1 MTEVPALLR
10 VSGIWMLIGGIITL
24 ISPLM
29 LIIDSQVDTV
39 IGIVLTLIFI
49 LFASFE
55 IGAARI
61 SFKGEIG
68 GWNGIINALLIAL
81 LARVIMIFLAKD
93 WYFYANAIIGVG
105 ELGILLVIYR
115 RKDLFMPPAEEI
127 KKTMKRLAG
136 PTVKAASECPNCH
149 EVVEINWESCPYCGT
164 KLKKHCGNCGTE
176 LEETVATCP
185 HCGTPIE
192 SMDAIA
198 KTIESL
204 NQSIQEMDSSESRAS
219 QYAKLGE
226 NLLKAGNNDGALDAY
241 TEAIK
246 NTEFTRKRSY
256 FMVKMAR
263 ILKNIGNKNEA
274 LEILDTAIE
283 LDPEDYAGAAEM
295 KQAIL
300 SPPPKEEES
309 KGATQSS

>member
-1 MTEVPALLR
+1 
-10 VSGIWMLIGGIITL
+10 MLIGGIIML

-29 LIIDSQVDTV
+29 LIYDSQVDTV
-39 IGIVLTLIFI
+39 IGIILTLIFI
-49 LFASFE
+49 IFASFE

-61 SFKGEIG
+61 SIKGEIG
-68 GWNGIINALLIAL
+68 GWNGVVNALLIAL

-105 ELGILLVIYR
+105 ELGILMILYR

-127 KKTMKRLAG
+127 EKAMKRLAG
-136 PTVKAASECPNCH
+136 PTVKVASECPTCH
-149 EVVEINWESCPYCGT
+149 EVVEINWEACPYCGT
-164 KLKKHCGNCGTE
+164 KLKKQCGNCGTE
-176 LEETVATCP
+176 LEETVVNCP
-185 HCGTPIE
+185 NCGTLIE
-192 SMDAIA
+192 SMEAIT

-204 NQSIQEMDSSESRAS
+204 NQSIKELDSTEARAS

-226 NLLKAGNNDGALDAY
+226 NLLKAGDNEGALDAY

-263 ILKNIGNKNEA
+263 ILKNMGKENEA
-274 LEILDTAIE
+274 LEILDTAME

-295 KQAIL
+295 KQVII
-300 SPPPKEEES
+300 SPPSKEEGS
-309 KGATQSS
+309 RGAPQSS

>member
-1 MTEVPALLR
+1 LTEVPAFLR

-24 ISPLM
+24 ISPMM
-29 LIIDSQVDTV
+29 LIYDSRIDTV

-55 IGAARI
+55 IGASRV

-68 GWNGIINALLIAL
+68 GWNGVVNALLIAL
-81 LARVIMIFLAKD
+81 LARVIMIFLARD
-93 WYFYANAIIGVG
+93 WYFYANAIMGVG
-105 ELGILLVIYR
+105 ELGLLLVIYR

-127 KKTMKRLAG
+127 EKTLKRLAS
-136 PTVKAASECPNCH
+136 PTVKVASECPTCH

-164 KLKKHCGNCGTE
+164 KLMKHCGNCGIE
-176 LEETVATCP
+176 LEETVAICP
-185 HCGTPIE
+185 NCGTPIE
-192 SMDAIA
+192 SIEAITR
-198 KTIESL
+198 TIESL
-204 NQSIQEMDSSESRAS
+204 NQSIQELDSPETRAS

-226 NLLKAGNNDGALDAY
+226 NLLKTGDNDGALDAY

-263 ILKNIGNKNEA
+263 ILKNIGKENEA
-274 LEILDTAIE
+274 LEILDTAME

-300 SPPPKEEES
+300 SPSPKEEES
-309 KGATQSS
+309 KGAPQSS

>member
-1 MTEVPALLR
+1 MTKVPAFLK
-10 VSGIWMLIGGIITL
+10 VSGIWMLIGGMVTL
-24 ISPLM
+24 ISPLL
-29 LIIDSQVDTV
+29 LIADSQIDTV

-55 IGAARI
+55 IGAAKI
-61 SFKGEIG
+61 SYKGEIG
-68 GWNGIINALLIAL
+68 GWNGVIKALMIAL
-81 LARVIMIFLAKD
+81 LARALMIFLAKD
-93 WYFYANAIIGVG
+93 WYLYINAIVAVG

-127 KKTMKRLAG
+127 EKTMKRLAG
-136 PTVKAASECPNCH
+136 PTVKVASECPTCH
-149 EVVEINWESCPYCGT
+149 EMVEINWESCPYCGT

-185 HCGTPIE
+185 NCGTPIE
-192 SMDAIA
+192 NMDAIT

-204 NQSIQEMDSSESRAS
+204 NLSIQELGSPEARAS

-226 NLLKAGNNDGALDAY
+226 NLLKAGDNEGALDAY
-241 TEAIK
+241 TKAIE

-263 ILKNIGNKNEA
+263 ILKNVGNDNEA
-274 LEILDTAIE
+274 LEILDSAIE
-283 LDPEDYAGAAEM
+283 LDPEDYAGAMEM
-295 KQAIL
+295 KQMIL
-300 SPPPKEEES
+300 SPKEEES
-309 KGATQSS
+309 KGTPQTS